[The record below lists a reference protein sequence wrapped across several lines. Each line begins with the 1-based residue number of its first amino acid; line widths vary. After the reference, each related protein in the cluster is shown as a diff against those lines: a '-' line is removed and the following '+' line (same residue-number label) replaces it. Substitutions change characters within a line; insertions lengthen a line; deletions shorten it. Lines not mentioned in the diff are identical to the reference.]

1 MPVANPTTWRWPDS
15 TFGPQVKVPF
25 NDNQQY
31 PDCGP
36 SIRVYTLENIL
47 YGLEE
52 VILPLLQTI
61 SANIPATGNEVSE
74 SATLTAS
81 ATALGSAACRSV
93 TLFMLSTATAPA
105 EIIINVSSGG
115 TSIFLEAGYSMQIE
129 VTNLNRIEVLQS
141 GGEADTIYFKYI

>member
-47 YGLEE
+47 YGLED
-52 VILPLLQTI
+52 IITPLLQQIANNAPTSNEI
-61 SANIPATGNEVSE
+61 SAS
-74 SATLTAS
+74 
-81 ATALGSAACRSV
+81 LG
-93 TLFMLSTATAPA
+93 LSNTETQLGTATCKTVTIYMLTSASAPA
-105 EIIINVSSGG
+105 EITIGGG
-115 TSIFLEAGYSMQIE
+115 TTIILEAGYSMQINVNSLTE
-129 VTNLNRIEVLQS
+129 ITAMQTGDDGDVL
-141 GGEADTIYFKYI
+141 YFKYQN

>member
-47 YGLEE
+47 YGLED
-52 VILPLLQTI
+52 IITPLLQQIANNSPNSNEI
-61 SANIPATGNEVSE
+61 SAS
-74 SATLTAS
+74 
-81 ATALGSAACRSV
+81 LG
-93 TLFMLSTATAPA
+93 LSNTETQLGTATCKTVTIYMLNSASAPA
-105 EIIINVSSGG
+105 EITIDSANGG
-115 TSIFLEAGYSMQIE
+115 TPIILEAGYSMQINVNSLTK
-129 VTNLNRIEVLQS
+129 VTAVQTGDEGDVL
-141 GGEADTIYFKYI
+141 YFKYQN

>member
-1 MPVANPTTWRWPDS
+1 MPIANPTTWRWPDS

-52 VILPLLQTI
+52 VITPLLQ
-61 SANIPATGNEVSE
+61 
-74 SATLTAS
+74 
-81 ATALGSAACRSV
+81 
-93 TLFMLSTATAPA
+93 
-105 EIIINVSSGG
+105 GG
-115 TSIFLEAGYSMQIE
+115 TQTFQQVTFSNTYVALAAQVAQEVLVINNTGHTITGTKDNGTTFLEIPDKAGFCFKNL
-129 VTNLNRIEVLQS
+129 TNASDLKLKRTTGS
-141 GGEADTIYFKYI
+141 GNLTVSCAIYTY

>member
-1 MPVANPTTWRWPDS
+1 MPIANPTTWRWPDS

-52 VILPLLQTI
+52 VITPLLQGGVQTFQQVTFDTTYV
-61 SANIPATGNEVSE
+61 A
-74 SATLTAS
+74 LAS
-81 ATALGSAACRSV
+81 ATCEEVLVVNNTGVTVRGSKDAGTTYFDIPDKAGFCFKNLTNANQLSLKRASGSGSV
-93 TLFMLSTATAPA
+93 TVNCALY
-105 EIIINVSSGG
+105 NV
-115 TSIFLEAGYSMQIE
+115 
-129 VTNLNRIEVLQS
+129 
-141 GGEADTIYFKYI
+141 